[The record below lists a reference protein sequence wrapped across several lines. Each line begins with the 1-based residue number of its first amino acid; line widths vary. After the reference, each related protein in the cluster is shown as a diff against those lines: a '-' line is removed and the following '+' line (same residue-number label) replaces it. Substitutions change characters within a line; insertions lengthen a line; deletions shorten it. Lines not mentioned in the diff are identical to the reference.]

1 MAGLWGADL
10 ESGPGRRAA
19 GAAVPRPSR
28 DKSRA
33 HWPWRAHCHPAGGVS
48 WANGPPLPGRQRPVA
63 SLFPVQLCLLRRRKD
78 SADAAR
84 GSRTGP
90 FIRVSPRATSTL
102 GAGTRRRTWEGRAGA
117 DAPSVGEAAARIQGD
132 ANRQVP
138 SGAIGPAVPSPQA
151 AFGGPR
157 EAQRREPMWGESE
170 RGLEWQWWQ
179 VALTEDT
186 FEGVK

>member
-1 MAGLWGADL
+1 M
-10 ESGPGRRAA
+10 
-19 GAAVPRPSR
+19 
-28 DKSRA
+28 
-33 HWPWRAHCHPAGGVS
+33 
-48 WANGPPLPGRQRPVA
+48 
-63 SLFPVQLCLLRRRKD
+63 
-78 SADAAR
+78 
-84 GSRTGP
+84 
-90 FIRVSPRATSTL
+90 
-102 GAGTRRRTWEGRAGA
+102 
-117 DAPSVGEAAARIQGD
+117 GEAAARIQGD